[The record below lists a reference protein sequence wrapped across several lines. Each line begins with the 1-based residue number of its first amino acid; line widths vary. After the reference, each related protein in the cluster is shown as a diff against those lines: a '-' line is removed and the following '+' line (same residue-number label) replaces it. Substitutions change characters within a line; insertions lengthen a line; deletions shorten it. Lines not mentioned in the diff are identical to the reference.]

1 MWEKHCHAL
10 LFIYIR
16 KLWGL
21 KIIKMKA
28 EGLFKASVGEY
39 LFSPWNNNV
48 NIYMYVMDNVV

>member
-1 MWEKHCHAL
+1 MGETLSRPVVHLYQK
-10 LFIYIR
+10 IVR
-16 KLWGL
+16 PE
-21 KIIKMKA
+21 IIKMKA